1 MAKHRLFI
9 DMLDAAV
16 LQTQVQR
23 HYATSHSKSKESNMP
38 GGKQKLN
45 QLFTSR
51 LEVSESGVGTVLT
64 QILSGS
70 ATITGGCGV
79 SACGARIDGG
89 LNSCVI
95 GEITVSDLNP
105 CDMMIATV
113 WGTTACL
120 MYKGEVLL

>member
-1 MAKHRLFI
+1 
-9 DMLDAAV
+9 
-16 LQTQVQR
+16 
-23 HYATSHSKSKESNMP
+23 MP

-120 MYKGEVLL
+120 MYKGEVLAGDGQASIVMRYAGCSVSMDSGWSGTARYIAFQLA